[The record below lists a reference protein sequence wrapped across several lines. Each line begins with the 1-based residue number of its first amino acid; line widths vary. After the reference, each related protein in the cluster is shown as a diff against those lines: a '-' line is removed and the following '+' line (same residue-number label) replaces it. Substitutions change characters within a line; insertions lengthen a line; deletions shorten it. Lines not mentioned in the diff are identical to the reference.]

1 MENINIQKKLKAWA
15 VRTYEFYSKEARNLD
30 LDFYTQSDL
39 TLLTG
44 DMPVELMVIGI
55 NPGCGGHYQKDRFAK
70 PEDLLH
76 GNCDFKKEGKPHL
89 NIFEWRIIRRLRS
102 ILDYGNM
109 GDLLDDESR
118 FVLTN
123 ATFFSTH
130 RETDLNEKIKE
141 AQQASI
147 EYTKRLIDIIHPK
160 HIICLDGRNCMNLL
174 LDSTTPLLGDFV
186 RLEYGVLNGIPTY
199 GINHTSWFWP
209 AEQME
214 LVGKVLVRAFK
225 SDGIPVDCREFYNQ
239 SKDIIESFT
248 KKRNDCDEIKHETT
262 LRWEYIYA
270 CLCNYCKYYLGLEVY
285 EKKEHFVRFSIADQQ
300 GNPVLL
306 ITIVNQ
312 SDNKKYIGIRYFQ
325 KDHPKD
331 ESFDAISSLLI
342 DIDKSFKPMINNQ
355 GNVTWIGRLDIAS
368 RLKDTDAFIND
379 MKCILYKVVERIRL
393 IL

>member
-160 HIICLDGRNCMNLL
+160 HIICLGGRNCMNLL

-225 SDGIPVDCREFYNQ
+225 SDGIPVDC
-239 SKDIIESFT
+239 
-248 KKRNDCDEIKHETT
+248 
-262 LRWEYIYA
+262 
-270 CLCNYCKYYLGLEVY
+270 
-285 EKKEHFVRFSIADQQ
+285 
-300 GNPVLL
+300 
-306 ITIVNQ
+306 
-312 SDNKKYIGIRYFQ
+312 
-325 KDHPKD
+325 
-331 ESFDAISSLLI
+331 
-342 DIDKSFKPMINNQ
+342 
-355 GNVTWIGRLDIAS
+355 
-368 RLKDTDAFIND
+368 
-379 MKCILYKVVERIRL
+379 
-393 IL
+393 